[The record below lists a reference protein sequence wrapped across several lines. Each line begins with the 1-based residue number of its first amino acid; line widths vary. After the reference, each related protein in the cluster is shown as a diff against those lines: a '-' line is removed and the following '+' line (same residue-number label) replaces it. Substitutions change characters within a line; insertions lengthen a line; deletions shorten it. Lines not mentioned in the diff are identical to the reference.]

1 MTKEKILAE
10 IRKKEEE
17 IEGLRKK
24 IVELNN
30 VYHRRLR

>member
-1 MTKEKILAE
+1 MMTKEKILAE

-24 IVELNN
+24 NS
-30 VYHRRLR
+30 RTQ